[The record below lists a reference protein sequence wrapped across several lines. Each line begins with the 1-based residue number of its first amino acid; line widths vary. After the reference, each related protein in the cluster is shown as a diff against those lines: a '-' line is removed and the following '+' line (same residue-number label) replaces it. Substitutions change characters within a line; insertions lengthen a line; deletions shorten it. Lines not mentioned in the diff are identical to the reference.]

1 MGIDFDSNPF
11 NVTIAAGSIEG
22 RRNISVALDDEVEPL
37 ETFDLSLSVVTSSSQ
52 IMLGRDTSVGQIID
66 STGNIL
72 AKIFC
77 HLREH
82 CLNSCGKL

>member
-11 NVTIAAGSIEG
+11 NVTIAAGATEG

-37 ETFDLSLSVVTSSSQ
+37 ETFDLRLRVVTSSSQ

-72 AKIFC
+72 P
-77 HLREH
+77 
-82 CLNSCGKL
+82 